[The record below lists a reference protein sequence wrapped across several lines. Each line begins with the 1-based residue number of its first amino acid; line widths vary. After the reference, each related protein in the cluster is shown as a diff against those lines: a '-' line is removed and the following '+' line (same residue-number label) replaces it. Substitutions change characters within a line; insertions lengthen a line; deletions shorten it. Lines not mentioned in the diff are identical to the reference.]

1 MLAKD
6 LISDV
11 VPALKTSDTG
21 LDALNWMEVFRISH
35 LPIVNNQQL
44 LGLIS
49 DADIYDQNRVD
60 LPIGEHALSV
70 SFPFVYEHQHIYEV
84 LEVAA
89 RLQLSGIPVVDADK
103 QYLGMITQSNLIWH
117 FNRLVAASTPGGI
130 IELEIKQRDYSLS
143 ELARIIEDADAR
155 VLSLYVAQD
164 EPGQDLKVVIKTNV
178 LELSS
183 IRRSFERFGYTIRIF
198 SSQEADMND
207 KIKNNYDALLRYLDV

>member
-60 LPIGEHALSV
+60 LPIGEHSLSV